1 LPIPLGAMFL
11 WVSTVFGLGEHPISG
26 EKEIM
31 RFQDLR
37 VAVLASIVSAT
48 MVSLV
53 AGANATTALDPAM
66 VNAEAT
72 ACGPCGGITGASA
85 SQDTTLAQFGYDY
98 NIGSYDPTLQQSGVT
113 TPGKLVV
120 GVGGN
125 EGATVAKAFGP
136 LITSSAVGGD
146 AQDSITLDYWFEVV
160 QTTSTLTSPTVDVE
174 VTASGKVSAYSA
186 GSGDGS
192 LNNAN
197 VTARLVIS
205 PHSGV
210 TNLNELAQVD
220 YGYYFPTGGTCQCYD
235 SSTGNVTGTLGA
247 TSSFSGGFNI
257 VDLPVSINVGTP
269 YEVEMTADL
278 VGGPDFS
285 GYASVDPFLSVP
297 TGYGIVLSPG
307 IIMSP
312 GVTSVP
318 EPSTWA
324 MMLIGL
330 TALGYAGYRR
340 GRLDL
345 TQPGTL

>member
-1 LPIPLGAMFL
+1 M
-11 WVSTVFGLGEHPISG
+11 
-26 EKEIM
+26 
-31 RFQDLR
+31 
-37 VAVLASIVSAT
+37 
-48 MVSLV
+48 
-53 AGANATTALDPAM
+53 
-66 VNAEAT
+66 
-72 ACGPCGGITGASA
+72 
-85 SQDTTLAQFGYDY
+85 
-98 NIGSYDPTLQQSGVT
+98 
-113 TPGKLVV
+113 
-120 GVGGN
+120 
-125 EGATVAKAFGP
+125 
-136 LITSSAVGGD
+136 
-146 AQDSITLDYWFEVV
+146 
-160 QTTSTLTSPTVDVE
+160 
-174 VTASGKVSAYSA
+174 
-186 GSGDGS
+186 
-192 LNNAN
+192 
-197 VTARLVIS
+197 
-205 PHSGV
+205 
-210 TNLNELAQVD
+210 
-220 YGYYFPTGGTCQCYD
+220 
-235 SSTGNVTGTLGA
+235 TGTLGA
-247 TSSFSGGFNI
+247 TSTFSGGFNI